1 MTAPS
6 EAPPALAIDIGG
18 TKVAFADVAGAACA
32 NPSRIATPR
41 TGRGADLVEAIAA
54 EVARRGGR
62 VGGGPAEGADG
73 GARLG
78 VATTG
83 IVRDGR
89 LTALNPGTLPI
100 EDGFPLARSLE
111 ARLGR
116 PVLALNDAQAAA
128 WGERM
133 HGAAQDWRTFAFVT
147 VSTGVGGG
155 LVVDGRLQLGASGLA
170 GHVGHMVVDPQG
182 PACGCGRRG
191 CLEAVASG
199 SAIARLASVRLGR
212 AVAAPEVFA
221 LDARGDAVAEGVL
234 EGAATALA
242 RALCDLAAAL
252 DLDGVV
258 LGGGVGL
265 ADGFGARVMAAMGRE
280 PPRYHRPLRRA
291 ACGADA
297 GLVGAAAMALGRV

>member
-1 MTAPS
+1 M
-6 EAPPALAIDIGG
+6 LAIDVGG
-18 TKVAFADVAGAACA
+18 TKVAFADVAGAACMS
-32 NPSRIATPR
+32 PSRIATPR

-54 EVARRGGR
+54 EVGRRGAPPRGC
-62 VGGGPAEGADG
+62 V
-73 GARLG
+73 G

-100 EDGFPLARSLE
+100 EDGFPLAGALE

-128 WGERM
+128 WGERV
-133 HGAAQDWRTFAFVT
+133 HGAARDWPTFAFVT

-155 LVVDGRLQLGASGLA
+155 LVVDGRLRRGASGLA
-170 GHVGHMVVDPQG
+170 GHLGHMVADPQG

-199 SAIARLASVRLGR
+199 SAIARLASARLGR
-212 AVAAPEVFA
+212 AVAAPEVLA
-221 LDARGDAVAEGVL
+221 LAAQGDAAASIVLDAAVA
-234 EGAATALA
+234 ALA

-280 PPRYHRPLRRA
+280 PPTFHRPSRLA

-297 GLVGAAAMALGRV
+297 GLVGAAAMALDGR